1 MKSVK
6 SVKSVIPV
14 RTHARVWNLPRVVER
29 DQESVTSLTS
39 MTKTRA
45 QLAVPWE
52 SVSSCG
58 EFCLSSELYARD

>member
-6 SVKSVIPV
+6 SVIRV
-14 RTHARVWNLPRVVER
+14 RVRARFLNPAPVVER

-39 MTKTRA
+39 KTKTRA

-52 SVSSCG
+52 SISSCG
-58 EFCLSSELYARD
+58 EFCLSSELNARD